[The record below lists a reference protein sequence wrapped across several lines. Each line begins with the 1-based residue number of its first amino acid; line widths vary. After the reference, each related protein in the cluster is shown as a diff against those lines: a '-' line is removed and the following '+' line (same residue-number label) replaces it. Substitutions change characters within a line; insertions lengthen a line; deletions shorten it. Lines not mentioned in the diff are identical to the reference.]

1 MLVYCQH
8 EVWCV
13 LQRYVPCV
21 LLCSQPLGSMLFHGV
36 HTIGIVQSLHFKCSE
51 CPHEATLNRPTPLS
65 CSIPCDITS
74 DSVEDGEATESGGE
88 DEGEDNGEMVEV
100 DIEEEN
106 LRLVLGCI
114 LCGRGRVN
122 CSKLL
127 AMLDLPDLSYRQWTK
142 GLKILSHCVGELS
155 ESSMDTALKEEIEH
169 AKRANKPAV
178 DWEGRSVQGIAA
190 ASDGFWAKRR
200 KSLTGSADVIGVET
214 GKVLA
219 VHTLNM
225 SCSICNKHLGT
236 TPPPHKCTVNYKGSS
251 QGMESVA
258 TVACCCKLVEKGV
271 FIADHVGDCDSNTVS
286 KIKVCVCFL

>member
-8 EVWCV
+8 EAWCV

-21 LLCSQPLGSMLFHGV
+21 FLCSQPLGSMLFHGV
-36 HTIGIVQSLHFKCSE
+36 HTIGIVQSLHFKCNE

-114 LCGRGRVN
+114 LCGRGRVD

-155 ESSMDTALKEEIEH
+155 ESSMRRRPIYHRYFVISFILSNFSIGACKNWTSALCWRSQVE
-169 AKRANKPAV
+169 RATSSTVPSKHYT
-178 DWEGRSVQGIAA
+178 ETICST
-190 ASDGFWAKRR
+190 R
-200 KSLTGSADVIGVET
+200 KTET
-214 GKVLA
+214 
-219 VHTLNM
+219 
-225 SCSICNKHLGT
+225 S
-236 TPPPHKCTVNYKGSS
+236 PKGS
-251 QGMESVA
+251 
-258 TVACCCKLVEKGV
+258 TKNKK
-271 FIADHVGDCDSNTVS
+271 S
-286 KIKVCVCFL
+286 KWKVRVL